1 MQVRGWSRWKDAEV
15 TDPRIAADA
24 VRHADA
30 GLPEASRRL
39 RLLADPTR
47 LRLLVAIHAAP
58 DSTVGELAEAA
69 GISANTASQ
78 ALARLLEEEVVSRR
92 RQGRFIRWSLTDDAA
107 HDLLHTLGAP
117 HSELHP
123 PH

>member
-1 MQVRGWSRWKDAEV
+1 MS
-15 TDPRIAADA
+15 DPRIAADA
-24 VRHADA
+24 VQRADA
-30 GLPEASRRL
+30 SLSDASRRL

-58 DSTVGELAEAA
+58 GSTVGELAEAA

-78 ALARLLEEEVVSRR
+78 ALARLHEDGVLSRR
-92 RQGRFIRWSLTDDAA
+92 REGRFIRWSLSDEAA
-107 HDLLHTLGAP
+107 HELLHTLGAP